1 VFIELRSVLITT
13 GSFERSL
20 ANGVWGRSSVPGA
33 AGVFGENVSGYG
45 MVATTRGFGVGLYA
59 RGINRA
65 GYFDGR
71 VEIQGDLQVR
81 GAKSAAVAHPDGSH
95 RLLYALENPQSWFED
110 FGRSRI
116 SQGRARVELD
126 SDFAALVQT
135 TDYHVFLTPEGDS
148 NGLYV
153 RGRNSDSFEVCEQQG
168 GKSDL
173 AFTYR
178 VVAKRKDIEVER
190 LQRMEAS
197 PPPEPVQ
204 PPLPEELALPPHG

>member
-1 VFIELRSVLITT
+1 
-13 GSFERSL
+13 
-20 ANGVWGRSSVPGA
+20 VWGRSTVPGT

-45 MVATTRGFGVGLYA
+45 MVATTRGIGVGLYA
-59 RGINRA
+59 RGLDRA

-71 VEIQGDLQVR
+71 VEVQGDLQVS
-81 GAKSAAVAHPDGSH
+81 GAKSATVAHPDGSH
-95 RLLYALENPQSWFED
+95 RLLYALESPQSWFED

-148 NGLYV
+148 NGLCV

-168 GKSDL
+168 GRAISHSL
-173 AFTYR
+173 TEWLPSAR
-178 VVAKRKDIEVER
+178 ISKRNACRGWKR
-190 LQRMEAS
+190 HRRRS
-197 PPPEPVQ
+197 PCSPCS
-204 PPLPEELALPPHG
+204 LKG